1 METIT
6 DVPATTLAS
15 PLVREHTMLVGGQWL
30 AAASTESI
38 DVVNPATGERLSTV
52 PRGATA
58 DIDAAVDAAAAA
70 FPTWRDT
77 SPAVRAALLRRW
89 ADLIDQHAAEIEALE
104 SIDLGRPTGPPRP
117 LGGMLQF
124 VAGQVDKLHGES
136 LPTHT
141 PTTLGLTVREPY
153 GVVAA
158 IIPWNAPAPMFVLDV
173 APAIGAGNTIVV
185 KPAEDAPLASLALA
199 RLAEEAGIP
208 PGVVNVVTGYG
219 SEAGA
224 ALAENRRIRRLS
236 FTGSP
241 TTGALVMAACAK
253 NLTPLHLELGGK
265 SPHLVF
271 ADADLDKA
279 VPAIVR
285 GITVNSGQICMAGS
299 RVVVERAVHAELVKR
314 IAEELAHV
322 TVGRWDQPVQMG
334 PLVSARQRQRV
345 LGYVEIAKEDGT
357 CLVTGGGTPAGP
369 GYDDGYFVEPTL
381 FDDVDPHS
389 RIAQE
394 EVFGPVLSVIPVD
407 DEQTA
412 IEVAN
417 GTVYGLAAYV
427 WTRDVGRAVRVAKA
441 IEAGQVSVN
450 AGGAWDAI
458 GAPFGGYKSSGFGRT
473 QGADAV
479 LDHTQVKTI
488 VIDAAR

>member
-1 METIT
+1 MQ
-6 DVPATTLAS
+6 TLTLS
-15 PLVREHTMLVGGQWL
+15 STLLEENTMLVGGRWL
-30 AAASTESI
+30 AAASHETI
-38 DVVNPATGERLSTV
+38 DVVNPATGELLTRV
-52 PRGATA
+52 PRGTDA
-58 DIDAAVDAAAAA
+58 DIDIALDAAAAA
-70 FPTWRDT
+70 LPAWRAT

-89 ADLIDQHAAEIEALE
+89 ADVVDQHAAEIEALE
-104 SIDLGRPTGPPRP
+104 SIDVGRPTGPPRP

-141 PTTLGLTVREPY
+141 PTNLGLTVREPY
-153 GVVAA
+153 GLVGA
-158 IIPWNAPAPMFVLDV
+158 IIPWNAPAPMFILDV

-219 SEAGA
+219 HEAGS

-241 TTGALVMAACAK
+241 ATGALVMAACAK

-265 SPHLVF
+265 SPHIVF

-285 GITVNSGQICMAGS
+285 GITVNGGQICMAGS
-299 RVVVERAVHAELVKR
+299 RVVVERAVHAELVQRVAK
-314 IAEELAHV
+314 ELARV
-322 TVGRWDQPVQMG
+322 SVGRWDEPVQMG
-334 PLVSARQRQRV
+334 PLVSSRQQERV
-345 LGYVEIAKEDGT
+345 LRYVEVGKEEGAR
-357 CLVTGGGTPAGP
+357 LVTGGGKPAGATF
-369 GYDDGYFVEPTL
+369 DAGYFVEPTL
-381 FDDVDPHS
+381 FDDVDPQS

-394 EVFGPVLSVIPVD
+394 EIFGPVLSVIPVD
-407 DEQTA
+407 DEQA
-412 IEVAN
+412 AVEVAN
-417 GTVYGLAAYV
+417 GTIYGLAAYV

-441 IEAGQVSVN
+441 VEAGQVSVN

-458 GAPFGGYKSSGFGRT
+458 GAPFGGYKNSGFGRT

-488 VIDAAR
+488 TIDAAL

>member
-1 METIT
+1 MQTT
-6 DVPATTLAS
+6 HAPASTLTSA
-15 PLVREHTMLVGGQWL
+15 LVQQNTMLTGGQWL
-30 AAASTESI
+30 AAASAETIE
-38 DVVNPATGERLSTV
+38 VLNPATGDVLTRV
-52 PRGATA
+52 PRGTAT
-58 DIDAAVDAAAAA
+58 DIDAGIAAAAAA
-70 FPTWRDT
+70 FPAWRDT

-89 ADLIDQHAAEIEALE
+89 AQVVDEHAAEVEALE
-104 SIDLGRPTGPPRP
+104 SIDVGRPSAGPRP
-117 LGGMLQF
+117 LGSMLQF
-124 VAGQVDKLHGES
+124 IAGQVDKLHGES

-158 IIPWNAPAPMFVLDV
+158 IIPWNAPAPMFIFDV

-224 ALAENRRIRRLS
+224 ALAAHPRLRRLS

-241 TTGALVMAACAK
+241 ETGAAVMAACAR
-253 NLTPLHLELGGK
+253 NLTPVHLELGGK
-265 SPHLVF
+265 SPHVVF
-271 ADADLDKA
+271 ADADLDQV

-285 GITVNSGQICMAGS
+285 GITANSGQICMAGS
-299 RVVVERAVHAELVKR
+299 RVVVERAVHAELVER
-314 IAEELAHV
+314 IAAQLARV
-322 TVGRWDQPVQMG
+322 TVGRWDEAVQMG
-334 PLVSARQRQRV
+334 PLVSARQRERV
-345 LGYVEIAKEDGT
+345 LGYIEIAQQEGAR
-357 CLVTGGGTPAGP
+357 LVTGGGTPAGAT
-369 GYDDGYFVEPTL
+369 YDGGFFVEPTL
-381 FDDVDPHS
+381 FDDVDPQS

-407 DEQTA
+407 DEQAA

-441 IEAGQVSVN
+441 MEAGQVSVN
-450 AGGAWDAI
+450 AGGPWDAI

-479 LDHTQVKTI
+479 LEHTQVKTI
-488 VIDAAR
+488 TIAGAP